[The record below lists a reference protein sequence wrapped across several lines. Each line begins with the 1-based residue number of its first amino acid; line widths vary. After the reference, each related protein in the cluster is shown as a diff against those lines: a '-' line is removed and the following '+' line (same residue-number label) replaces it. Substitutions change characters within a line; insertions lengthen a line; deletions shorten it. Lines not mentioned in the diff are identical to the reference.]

1 MTDHLESSI
10 FGEHDEHL
18 DLGAERD
25 HPRSGVG
32 AGSTPASVVGAES
45 AERRSGG
52 RFSRRSPRSDR
63 PRRSK
68 PSIWR
73 RLVVIVLAL
82 AVVGGGAAVAFVVL
96 RPMVEGL
103 LESNDYPG
111 PGEGEVRV
119 TVAAGSGGSTIADL
133 LVKDGVVKTS
143 KAFNEAAAADPKAS
157 GIQPGVYQLK
167 EQMKASE
174 ALDLLVDPAN
184 RIITRVVIPEGL
196 WATEIY
202 AKLSQQT
209 GIPVAKYVA
218 AAKNGAELGL
228 PSSAKDNVEGYL
240 FPATYEFDPASSP
253 TDQLAQMVSQS
264 TKRLAALGITPAKM
278 ERVVIL
284 ASLVEAEASRPADR
298 PKVARVV
305 ENRLAAGMPLQLD
318 STVSYA
324 AGRRSATT
332 TNQERASNSPYN
344 TYKVA
349 GLPAGPISN
358 PGESAIEAAVKPAAG
373 DWTYFVTVNPTTG
386 ETKFTSDYNQH
397 LANVKEFQAW
407 CQANKGKC

>member
-10 FGEHDEHL
+10 FGDR
-18 DLGAERD
+18 DD
-25 HPRSGVG
+25 HPDALP
-32 AGSTPASVVGAES
+32 AGSPAAAHEPARDSRRRS
-45 AERRSGG
+45 SRRSG
-52 RFSRRSPRSDR
+52 RSTG
-63 PRRSK
+63 PRRAK

-73 RLVVIVLAL
+73 RLLVIVLAL
-82 AVVGGGAAVAFVVL
+82 AVVGGGATVAFVVL
-96 RPMVEGL
+96 RPVVEGF

-111 PGEGEVRV
+111 PGEGEVKV
-119 TVAAGSGGSTIADL
+119 TVAPGSGGSAIADL
-133 LVKDGVVKTS
+133 LVTEGVVKTS
-143 KAFNEAAAADPKAS
+143 KAFNDAAAADEKAT
-157 GIQPGVYQLK
+157 GIQPGVYTLK
-167 EQMKASE
+167 KQMSAGG
-174 ALDLLVDPAN
+174 ALAVLVDPAN
-184 RIITRVVIPEGL
+184 RVINRVVIPEGL

-202 AKLSQQT
+202 AKLSKQT
-209 GIPVAKYVA
+209 GIPVASYTA
-218 AAKNGAELGL
+218 AAKNGAALGL
-228 PSSAKDNVEGYL
+228 PSSAKGNVEGYL
-240 FPATYEFDPASSP
+240 FPASYEFDPGSSAA
-253 TDQLAQMVSQS
+253 DQLKRMVGQS
-264 TKRLAALGITPAKM
+264 TKRLAALGIAPDKM
-278 ERVVIL
+278 EKVVIV

-305 ENRLAAGMPLQLD
+305 ENRLADGMRLQLD

-324 AGRRSATT
+324 AGRRTATT

-358 PGESAIEAAVKPAAG
+358 PGESAIEAAAKPAPG

-386 ETKFTSDYNQH
+386 ETKFTNDYKQH

>member
-10 FGEHDEHL
+10 FGEHD
-18 DLGAERD
+18 D
-25 HPRSGVG
+25 HPDVLPVGSSGAAEPEAPQRRPRRRSV
-32 AGSTPASVVGAES
+32 
-45 AERRSGG
+45 RRSGG
-52 RFSRRSPRSDR
+52 SGGSGGA
-63 PRRSK
+63 RRSK

-82 AVVGGGAAVAFVVL
+82 AVVGGGATVAYVVL
-96 RPMVEGL
+96 RPMVEGF

-111 PGEGEVRV
+111 PGEGKVSV
-119 TVAAGSGGSTIADL
+119 TVVPGAGGSAIADL
-133 LVKDGVVKTS
+133 LVTEGVVKTS
-143 KAFNEAAAADPKAS
+143 KAFNDAAAANDKAA
-157 GIQPGVYQLK
+157 GIQPGVYTLK
-167 EQMKASE
+167 EQMKASD
-174 ALDLLVDPAN
+174 ALALLVDPAN
-184 RIITRVVIPEGL
+184 RVINRVVIPEGL

-202 AKLSQQT
+202 AKLSKQT
-209 GIPVAKYVA
+209 GIPVASYTA
-218 AAKNGAELGL
+218 AAKDGAALGL
-228 PSSAKDNVEGYL
+228 PSSAKGKVEGYL
-240 FPATYEFDPASSP
+240 FPASYEFDPGSSAR
-253 TDQLAQMVSQS
+253 DQLRQMVGQS
-264 TKRLAALGITPAKM
+264 TKRLAALGITPDKM
-278 ERVVIL
+278 ERVVIV

-305 ENRLAAGMPLQLD
+305 ENRLADGMRLQLD

-358 PGESAIEAAVKPAAG
+358 PGESAIEAAAKPAAG

-386 ETKFTSDYNQH
+386 ETKFTNDYKQH
-397 LANVKEFQAW
+397 LGNVKEFQAW